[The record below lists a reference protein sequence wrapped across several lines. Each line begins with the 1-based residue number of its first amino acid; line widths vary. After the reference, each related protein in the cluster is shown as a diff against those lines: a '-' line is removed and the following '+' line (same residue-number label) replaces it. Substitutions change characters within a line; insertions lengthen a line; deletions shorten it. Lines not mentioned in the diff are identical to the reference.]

1 VRAPDQDFV
10 AYSVA
15 QWAEIKTSLATL
27 GIDADTVIVGERALH
42 EELVEIARIFSTPF
56 KRSTP
61 KQKAK
66 RQRET
71 LVTIEALLGKF
82 NYASMGM
89 ASIHSVTARE
99 ELEALAV
106 KLRIQIEKL
115 DAEGSSS
122 RGNALMDERNEYL
135 IELMHVWDTAIVPA
149 AARRRRRKDQI
160 RFLLACASPLFPKTT
175 ESAIKNYLDRRPQT
189 RA

>member
-10 AYSVA
+10 AYSDEE
-15 QWAEIKTSLATL
+15 WAKIRSSLATL
-27 GIDADTVIVGERALH
+27 SIDVDTVMVGERPLH

-56 KRSTP
+56 KRLTP

-71 LVTIEALLGKF
+71 LATIEALLGKLNF
-82 NYASMGM
+82 SSMGM
-89 ASIHSVTARE
+89 AFIDSVAARE

-106 KLRIQIEKL
+106 KLRTQIEKL

-135 IELMHVWDTAIVPA
+135 VELRHVWDTAIVPA
-149 AARRRRRKDQI
+149 AARHRRKDLI

-175 ESAIKNYLDRRPQT
+175 DKAIENYLDRRPQT